1 MEAKEVQVGEGVA
14 HVVGSGEGKADEG
27 GLLKRGREL
36 PLVGGPNEKPKN
48 QNQRKGATDMSTPH
62 ITRWIGI
69 GLLGLP
75 AYVPVDASGLE
86 KGSVS
91 AW

>member
-1 MEAKEVQVGEGVA
+1 MEAKEEQVGEGVA
-14 HVVGSGEGKADEG
+14 HVVSSGEGKADEG

-48 QNQRKGATDMSTPH
+48 QNQRKGATDMSAANTTKWVGVGPV
-62 ITRWIGI
+62 
-69 GLLGLP
+69 GLP